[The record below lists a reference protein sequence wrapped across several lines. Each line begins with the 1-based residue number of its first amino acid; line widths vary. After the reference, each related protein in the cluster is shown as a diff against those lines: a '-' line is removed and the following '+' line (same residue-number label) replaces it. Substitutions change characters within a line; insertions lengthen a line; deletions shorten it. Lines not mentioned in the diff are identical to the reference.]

1 MAGSATK
8 TVVPLELGVGRVEGW
23 IVQIRP
29 QHAVFQIV
37 EHDQGGATPKEL
49 QGADMTV
56 QPGRVVLPKHKTHEA
71 MATVAEDQDKGPG
84 SAQLAALRIPH
95 QSGIPKIN
103 LSLLPSWRVQAHGH
117 RPLQWLDVAAY
128 VTMYA
133 HVADSQL
140 VILLKQPLHLS
151 NRHVRLTQPIYN
163 LLVVGPDPLPRGLLK
178 DRRVHHRRDQLR
190 QLVLLGQR
198 PFPTQSLL
206 RQPAQVLTD
215 RLAGHPQRVSN
226 LPHAPSSVPLVD
238 HL

>member
-1 MAGSATK
+1 
-8 TVVPLELGVGRVEGW
+8 
-23 IVQIRP
+23 
-29 QHAVFQIV
+29 
-37 EHDQGGATPKEL
+37 
-49 QGADMTV
+49 MTV

-151 NRHVRLTQPIYN
+151 NRHVRLTPAN
-163 LLVVGPDPLPRGLLK
+163 LQSAGGRAGPAPARAA
-178 DRRVHHRRDQLR
+178 
-190 QLVLLGQR
+190 QR
-198 PFPTQSLL
+198 PPGSPPT
-206 RQPAQVLTD
+206 
-215 RLAGHPQRVSN
+215 
-226 LPHAPSSVPLVD
+226 
-238 HL
+238 